1 MRDGCTMQERRNVM
15 LKRNSGYLALC
26 VIGLALTVFLA
37 GCASESNQAILDLVP
52 LQMQLLGEYG
62 GSNAVVGLQ
71 DDSTLGVTIAEDA
84 SGSSESDLG
93 MKKAREIAEFV
104 CKHYGSIGRIDTV
117 EVAFEIRRDGSV
129 VDATGRVAYAFAPS
143 ELACSGP

>member
-1 MRDGCTMQERRNVM
+1 MQEWRNVM
-15 LKRNSGYLALC
+15 MKRNGGYVALC
-26 VIGLALTVFLA
+26 AMGLVLAVFLA
-37 GCASESNQAILDLVP
+37 GCAGESNQAILDLVP

-62 GSNAVVGLQ
+62 GSNVVIGLQ
-71 DDSTLGVTIAEDA
+71 DDSTLSVTIAEDA
-84 SGSSESDLG
+84 SGSPESDLRAER
-93 MKKAREIAEFV
+93 ARGIAEFV
-104 CKHYGSIGRIDTV
+104 CKHYGSIGRMDTV